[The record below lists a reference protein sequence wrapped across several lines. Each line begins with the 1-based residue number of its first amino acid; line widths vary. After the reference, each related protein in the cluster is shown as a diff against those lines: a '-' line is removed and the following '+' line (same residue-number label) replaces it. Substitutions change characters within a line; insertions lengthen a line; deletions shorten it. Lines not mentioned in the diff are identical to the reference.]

1 MVHAIPE
8 GIIRVN
14 EGDAILSL
22 PLKRVVKNKPMVL
35 LYIYTGEKYL
45 QEQMVLQE
53 AYLKD
58 SQYVRS
64 WG

>member
-45 QEQMVLQE
+45 QE
-53 AYLKD
+53 
-58 SQYVRS
+58 
-64 WG
+64 